1 MNKIEKSY
9 EAYEQKR
16 AQNKYDGKAEGAFP
30 LEEFRKCADYL
41 AGMLESASFDSE
53 DIGDVVR
60 VALSN
65 RRKADGVQAD
75 AGAAVAR

>member
-1 MNKIEKSY
+1 MNKLEKSY

-16 AQNKYDGKAEGAFP
+16 AQNKYDGKAEAVFP
-30 LEEFRKCADYL
+30 IEEFRKCADYL
-41 AGMLESASFDSE
+41 TGMLEGAAFDAE

-65 RRKADGVQAD
+65 RKKADGVQAGVP
-75 AGAAVAR
+75 GAAR